1 MKIAPS
7 IFASDL
13 ADFSSGLAVCEQ
25 GGVDLVHVDVMD
37 GHFVPN
43 LTFGPPVVRAL
54 RARTRLVLDVH
65 LMVANP
71 DRLLDLYVEAG
82 AGWISV
88 HWEALTHAD
97 RTVAHI
103 RESGCRPGIALNPA
117 TPVEVLTDLLPALDF
132 VLLMSVNPGFSG
144 QRFIPYVLD
153 KARRLRA
160 LIERRGLAVELEIDG
175 GVAGD
180 NLLEVRDAGLD
191 VAVVGSGIF
200 GTEDPVATTRRLRER
215 AAEPR

>member
-1 MKIAPS
+1 MRIAPS

-13 ADFSSGLAVCEQ
+13 ADFGSGLAICEQ

-43 LTFGPPVVRAL
+43 LTFGPPVVGAL
-54 RARTRLVLDVH
+54 ASRTQLVLDVH

-71 DRLLDLYVEAG
+71 DRLLDLYLEAG
-82 AGWISV
+82 AGWVSV
-88 HWEALTHAD
+88 HWETLTHAD
-97 RTVAHI
+97 RTIARI
-103 RESGCRPGIALNPA
+103 REGGCRAGIALNPA
-117 TPVEVLTDLLPALDF
+117 TPEALLVDVLPALDF

-144 QRFIPYVLD
+144 QRLIPYVLE

-160 LIERRGLAVELEIDG
+160 TIEERGLDVEIEIDG
-175 GVAGD
+175 GVAED
-180 NLLEVRDAGLD
+180 NLLEVRDAGFD

-200 GTEDPVATTRRLRER
+200 GTDDPVATTRRLRER
-215 AAEPR
+215 AAQPR

>member
-13 ADFSSGLAVCEQ
+13 ADFSAGLRVCET
-25 GGVDLVHVDVMD
+25 GGVELVHVDVMD

-54 RARTRLVLDVH
+54 AARTDLVLDVH

-71 DRLLDLYVEAG
+71 DRLLDQYLDAG
-82 AGWISV
+82 AGWVSV
-88 HWEALTHAD
+88 HWEAATHAD
-97 RTVAHI
+97 RTLERI
-103 RESGCRPGIALNPA
+103 RTAGRRAGIALNPA
-117 TPVEVLTDLLPALDF
+117 TPVEVLTDVLPALDF

-144 QRFIPYVLD
+144 QSFIPYVLD
-153 KARRLRA
+153 KARRLRDE
-160 LIERRGLAVELEIDG
+160 IERRGLAVELEIDG
-175 GVAGD
+175 GVAEG

-200 GTEDPVATTRRLRER
+200 GTDDPVATTRRLRER
-215 AAEPR
+215 AAEHP

>member
-13 ADFSSGLAVCEQ
+13 ADLGAGLRVCEE
-25 GGVDLVHVDVMD
+25 GGVELVHVDVMD

-54 RARTRLVLDVH
+54 ATRTELVLDVH
-65 LMVANP
+65 LMVANA
-71 DRLLDLYVEAG
+71 DRLLDLYLDAG
-82 AGWISV
+82 AGWVSV
-88 HWEALTHAD
+88 HWEAVTHLD
-97 RTVAHI
+97 RTLERI
-103 RESGCRPGIALNPA
+103 RAAGRKAGVALNPA
-117 TPVEVLTDLLPALDF
+117 TPVEVLRDVLPALDF

-144 QRFIPYVLD
+144 QSFIPYVLE

-160 LIERRGLAVELEIDG
+160 EIDRRSLDVALEIDG
-175 GVAGD
+175 GVAEG

-200 GTEDPVATTRRLRER
+200 GTDDPVATTRRLRER